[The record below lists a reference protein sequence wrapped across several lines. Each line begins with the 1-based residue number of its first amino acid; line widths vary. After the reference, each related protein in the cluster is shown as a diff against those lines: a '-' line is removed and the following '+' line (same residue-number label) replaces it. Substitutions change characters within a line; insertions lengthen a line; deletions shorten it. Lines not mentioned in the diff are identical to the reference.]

1 MRVHV
6 CVCVSVL
13 TVEMIF
19 VQTACVQCVTE
30 IIDGAA
36 QQLLRSVAQKR
47 SHSAHTETHTRQ
59 NDFIL
64 QVSNTED

>member
-1 MRVHV
+1 
-6 CVCVSVL
+6 
-13 TVEMIF
+13 MIF

-47 SHSAHTETHTRQ
+47 SHSLVTIGKPHVHAVLAGEG
-59 NDFIL
+59 
-64 QVSNTED
+64 VSAEEGV